1 MQTLSESRI
10 LALIEQEKTF
20 ECMLEDGSLT
30 LKIDEYVPTLCTA
43 IHNGHMLRAELAGLC
58 LLSTDERRYE
68 EDPYTADLISS
79 MPITLVAA
87 DSRYEYDLN
96 RPLAQCVY
104 QKAWGRKVWK
114 RRPTEVQASR
124 SHDKHRGFYRI
135 LDALVGK
142 LQKKFRG
149 CIVFDVHSYNYRR
162 LGGAG
167 PTFNLGTEQID
178 MERWGSVVQRFRKQ
192 LGGMSLPNL
201 SVQASL
207 NEVFYGR
214 GYLIAH
220 VNATFENTL
229 VVPLEVKKVF
239 MDEDSGELFPLVLDE
254 LKDGIKHAIAET
266 AAFFAR
272 RHTRKTRAR
281 HQDMLS
287 TTLDPAI
294 VEVDSRLYRL
304 ARGVETLQ
312 YINPTNIPQ
321 EKKRFIAQKGNYRP
335 QFTYRQLNIDPYQF
349 REKLYRLPVDDIR
362 DVGIQQ
368 MYRQV
373 VNNFADKIDMLVS
386 IGSPQFIYNSLRYY
400 GEPNEKDLANARFL
414 LYASPLA
421 EENETQDIRPDEMV
435 AYFKDIARQWGLDCK
450 VETSS
455 RLVAA
460 AMVNNARSTLLIRRD
475 ARVTRTELQA
485 LAHHEL
491 GVHMVTT
498 LNGRRQPLR
507 VFSLG
512 LPGNTVTQEGLAI
525 LCEYLSG
532 NMTLG
537 RLKELAL
544 RVIAVDQM
552 VRHDDFRQT
561 YNMLTEEHG
570 MDSDRAF
577 RLTTRVHRGGGF
589 TKDYL
594 YLRGLHNALGVY
606 QEEDITGLFIGK
618 TGFASLP
625 LINELLA
632 RGLLEKPLYMPEC
645 MKNIRASGEV
655 LDYLVASVR

>member
-1 MQTLSESRI
+1 MLTLSEAGVI
-10 LALIEQEKTF
+10 ALIEQEKTF
-20 ECMLEDGSLT
+20 ECRLDDGSLT
-30 LKIDEYVPTLCTA
+30 LKIEEYVPFLCTA
-43 IHNGHMLRAELAGLC
+43 IHQGHRLRSELVSSC
-58 LLSTDERRYE
+58 QLSAKERRHE

-79 MPITLVAA
+79 MPVTLVAE

-96 RPLAQCVY
+96 RPLSQCIY
-104 QKAWGRKVWK
+104 QKAWGKKVWK
-114 RRPTEVQASR
+114 KRLTDAQISR
-124 SHDKHRGFYRI
+124 SHDKHRCFYRI
-135 LDALVGK
+135 LDALIGK
-142 LQKKFRG
+142 LQEKFKG
-149 CIVFDVHSYNYRR
+149 CIVFDVHAYNYQR
-162 LGGAG
+162 LAGGA

-178 MERWGSVVQRFRKQ
+178 MERWGSVVKRFQKL
-192 LGGMSLPNL
+192 LGQMQLPNIR
-201 SVQASL
+201 VVAAL

-214 GYLIAH
+214 GYLIGH
-220 VNATFENTL
+220 INGKFENTL
-229 VVPLEVKKVF
+229 VLPTEVKKVF
-239 MDEDSGELFPLVLDE
+239 MDEMSGELFPLVLDE
-254 LKDGIKHAIAET
+254 MKDGTKRAIAET

-287 TTLDPAI
+287 TTLEPAI
-294 VEVDSRLYRL
+294 VEVDSQLYRL
-304 ARGVETLQ
+304 AKGVETLQ
-312 YINPTNIPQ
+312 YINPINIPH
-321 EKKRFIAQKGNYRP
+321 EKKHFFAQNGNYRP
-335 QFTYRQLNIDPYQF
+335 AFTYRQLNIDPYQF

-373 VNNFADKIDMLVS
+373 VNTFADKIDMLVS
-386 IGSPQFIYNSLRYY
+386 IGSEQFIYNSLRYY
-400 GEPNEKDLANARFL
+400 GEPSEKDLANARFL

-421 EENETQDIRPDEMV
+421 EEDEAQDIRPDEMV
-435 AYFKDIARQWGLDCK
+435 AYFQDIARQWKLDCRI
-450 VETSS
+450 ETSS

-460 AMVNNARSTLLIRRD
+460 AMVNNARRTLLIRRD
-475 ARVTRTELQA
+475 ARVSRTELQA

-498 LNGRRQPLR
+498 LNALRQPLK

-512 LPGNTVTQEGLAI
+512 LPSNTVAQEGLAI

-552 VRHDDFRQT
+552 IRTGDFRQT
-561 YNMLTEEHG
+561 FYMLTEEHRL
-570 MDSDRAF
+570 DRNSAF
-577 RLTTRVHRGGGF
+577 RLATRVHRGGGF

-594 YLRGLHNALGVY
+594 YLRGLHNALGIY

-618 TGFASLP
+618 TGFANLP
-625 LINELLA
+625 LINELMA
-632 RGLLEKPLYMPEC
+632 RGILEKPVYMPEC
-645 MKNIRASGEV
+645 LDNIRPSSEV
-655 LDYLVASVR
+655 LGYLVASIR